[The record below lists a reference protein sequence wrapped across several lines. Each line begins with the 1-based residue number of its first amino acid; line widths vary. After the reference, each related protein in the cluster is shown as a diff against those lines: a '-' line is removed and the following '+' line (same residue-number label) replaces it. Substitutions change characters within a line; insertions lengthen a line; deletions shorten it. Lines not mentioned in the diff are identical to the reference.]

1 MECGRMM
8 IYFSTYENGIKVK
21 KSGYAAVFIRGNVCD
36 VQIYY
41 RGEEEAQET
50 LQNIQPVYIFRD
62 GTVVTGKEIPLT
74 EGMAAATIL
83 TSRVD
88 FMQSGRS
95 LEELEAVYIDGVNIG
110 ICGGRPDGQE
120 LTAEAAYT
128 LVESREKSDAQPEQ
142 ENSLPCGDSEEE
154 TEPEVSLEEEAKVQP
169 ERWSLLQCMEQFPEL
184 KLPFDG
190 IRRKCCRMTLEDM
203 EHLPEEWDWLKDNHF
218 LLHGYYEYHHLLLA
232 RLSCRYGE
240 RYAIG
245 VPGEFCYRNQYMA
258 ENFGFYD
265 FAPLEQGRRRGG
277 SFGYWYYYLEQK

>member
-1 MECGRMM
+1 MECGRKL
-8 IYFSTYENGIKVK
+8 IYFSTYENGVK
-21 KSGYAAVFIRGNVCD
+21 TRRSGYAGVFIRGAVCD

-41 RGEEEAQET
+41 RGNGAEEEKQE
-50 LQNIQPVYIFRD
+50 LHPVYIFRD
-62 GTVVTGKEIPLT
+62 GTVKEGQKILM
-74 EGMAAATIL
+74 EENMAATTVQ

-88 FMQSGRS
+88 FMQSGRC
-95 LEELEAVYIDGVNIG
+95 LEELDSIYIDGVTNG
-110 ICGGRPDGQE
+110 ICGGRPDGQD
-120 LTAEAAYT
+120 LMAETAYT
-128 LVESREKSDAQPEQ
+128 MADCREMVTEVDVSMLQ
-142 ENSLPCGDSEEE
+142 EEE
-154 TEPEVSLEEEAKVQP
+154 EEPVVPA
-169 ERWSLLQCMEQFPEL
+169 ERWSLQECLEKFPEL

-203 EHLPEEWDWLKDNHF
+203 EHLPEEWEWMKENHF

-277 SFGYWYYYLEQK
+277 SFGYWYYYLEK